1 MVEMCMIGIENE
13 ECVEEDSS
21 TSMLW
26 RNTDIYDSF
35 PKILPRNS
43 QDERNYMM
51 KYETWRFWPN
61 RVKDLPWCIK
71 TLTFQKDA
79 CFIDLGQPDISIAL
93 SWHVQLS
100 TNLTDKNVTI
110 MVLLLTLYRIWQYVT
125 TCCEDPLPL
134 STVQIW
140 IIYF

>member
-35 PKILPRNS
+35 PEILPRNS

-51 KYETWRFWPN
+51 KYETWRIWPN
-61 RVKDLPWCIK
+61 RVKDLPWCNK

-79 CFIDLGQPDISIAL
+79 C
-93 SWHVQLS
+93 
-100 TNLTDKNVTI
+100 
-110 MVLLLTLYRIWQYVT
+110 LLTLDNQTYQSHCHDMCNFLRIWQIKT
-125 TCCEDPLPL
+125 
-134 STVQIW
+134 SQ
-140 IIYF
+140 